1 MPAYDFTSD
10 WTDLSAVPNADSSW
24 AHNGLVVT
32 ARGELIGFHGGQLV
46 AFDQDGHLLRVVR
59 PGLTEGHGI
68 TLVREGD
75 DEYLWITDPG
85 FVFAC
90 SADDGD
96 EEWAPL
102 FGKGIHR
109 ETREPRVVKMTLD
122 GEIRLELPIPPID
135 PALPPGMMGQYCPC
149 GSAVD
154 EERFGGSGDVW
165 VADGYGSSLVH
176 RFNKSGRH
184 LAALTGEEGGG
195 RFVCPHAVFI
205 DRRDH
210 KAPELYIADRENKR
224 VQVYDLRGRYLR
236 TFGETFLNSPSGF
249 AQWGEV
255 LVVAE
260 LYARLAVLDAHD
272 NLVGY
277 IGDDPTAKEGQGWPE
292 RPGWPNALAHDG
304 HVVAPQLPQPERFN
318 SPHSVAVDAD
328 GNLYVSEW
336 LIGGR
341 YSKLVIRTR

>member
-1 MPAYDFTSD
+1 
-10 WTDLSAVPNADSSW
+10 
-24 AHNGLVVT
+24 
-32 ARGELIGFHGGQLV
+32 LIGFHAGQLV
-46 AFDQDGHLLRVVR
+46 SFDKDGHVGRVVK

-75 DEYLWITDPG
+75 EELLWITDPG
-85 FVFAC
+85 FVFAPI
-90 SADDGD
+90 ADEGD
-96 EEWAPL
+96 ADFAPL

-109 ETREPRVVKMTLD
+109 ETREPRVVKMTLN
-122 GEIRLELPIPPID
+122 GEIRTELSIPPMD
-135 PALPPGMMGQYCPC
+135 SDLPPGMMGQYCPC

-176 RFNKSGRH
+176 RFDKDGNH
-184 LAALTGEEGGG
+184 LSTLTGEEGGG
-195 RFVCPHAVFI
+195 RFLCPHAVFI
-205 DRRDH
+205 DRRGD
-210 KAPELYIADRENKR
+210 KTPELYVADRENKR
-224 VQVYDLRGRYLR
+224 VQVYDLQGRYLR

-249 AQWGEV
+249 VQWGDV

-260 LYARLAVLDAHD
+260 LYARLAVLDTDD

-277 IGDDPTAKEGQGWPE
+277 LGADPEAKGGWPE
-292 RPGWPNALAHDG
+292 RPGWPNALDSDG
-304 HVVAPQLPQPERFN
+304 RAEAPHLPDADRFN
-318 SPHSVAVDAD
+318 SPHSVAVDAE

-341 YSKLVIRTR
+341 YTKLVIRP